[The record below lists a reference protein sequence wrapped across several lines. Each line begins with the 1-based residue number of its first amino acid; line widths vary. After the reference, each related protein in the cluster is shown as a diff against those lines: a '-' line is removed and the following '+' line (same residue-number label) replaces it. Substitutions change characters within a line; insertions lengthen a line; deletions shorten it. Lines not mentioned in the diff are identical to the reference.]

1 MQMAESKKNN
11 LERPVPAGR
20 ISRLSRLGVMA
31 STVAGGMLAEGARR
45 LSKGSIPTLSDMLLT
60 PANAR
65 RIADEL
71 SRLRGAAMKVGQLL
85 SMDAGDIIPP
95 ALAEV
100 LARLRSDAVSMPMSQ
115 LVNVLEGEWGSQWSR
130 NFSRF
135 TFTPTAAAS
144 IGQVHRATTTDGVDL
159 AIKVQYPG
167 IRESI
172 DSDVDNVAALLR
184 ISGILPSTI
193 DIKSILEEAKAQLH
207 AEADYKTEQTW
218 MERYTEILGQGTHFL
233 VPKPYP
239 DLTTRNILAMSWVDG
254 DPVESLTNQ
263 PEALR
268 NRVSEQLFELA
279 LKEIFEFGVIQSDPN
294 FANYRFNRETQKLVL
309 LDFGATRDFPKFI
322 AAGYRDLM
330 LGALEKNCRKMYE
343 AASEIGYFGVE
354 MSSEQTKI
362 VMDLFEMACEPL
374 CHLGLYDFGSS
385 TLAKRMHEAGM
396 ALAMDRDFWHTPP
409 IDALFLHRKLAGI
422 YLLAARLNAKVDVHV
437 LARRWLP
444 AENRDRSRVSE
455 VVAV

>member
-1 MQMAESKKNN
+1 MTAIKSD
-11 LERPVPAGR
+11 LIERPVPAGR

-45 LSKGSIPTLSDMLLT
+45 LAKGSIPTVSDMLLT

-115 LVNVLEGEWGSQWSR
+115 LVNVLEGEWGSEWST
-130 NFSRF
+130 NFTRF
-135 TFTPTAAAS
+135 NFTPTAAAS
-144 IGQVHRATTTDGVDL
+144 IGQVHRAITKDGVEL

-172 DSDVDNVAALLR
+172 DSDVDNVATLLR
-184 ISGILPSTI
+184 ISGLLPTTI
-193 DIKSILEEAKAQLH
+193 DIKSILNEAKSQLH
-207 AEADYKTEQTW
+207 AEADYKTEQVWLT
-218 MERYTEILGQGTHFL
+218 RYAEILGPSTHFL
-233 VPKPYP
+233 IPKPYSE
-239 DLTTRNILAMSWVDG
+239 LTTRNILAMTWIEG
-254 DPVESLTNQ
+254 HPVESLAN
-263 PEALR
+263 ESEFLR
-268 NRVSEQLFELA
+268 NRIAEQLFELA
-279 LKEIFEFGVIQSDPN
+279 LREIFEFGVLQSDPN
-294 FANYRFNRETQKLVL
+294 FANYRFNREAQKLVL
-309 LDFGATRDFPKFI
+309 LDFGATRIFPKAI

-330 LGALEKNCRKMYE
+330 LGALKGNRNDMTE
-343 AASEIGYFGVE
+343 AAARIGYFSHDMLPQQIE
-354 MSSEQTKI
+354 L
-362 VMDLFEMACEPL
+362 VMDLFELACEPL
-374 CHLGLYDFGSS
+374 CHVGLYDFGSS
-385 TLAKRMHEAGM
+385 TLAKRMHETGM
-396 ALAMDRDFWHTPP
+396 SLAMDRDFWHTPP

-422 YLLAARLNAKVDVHV
+422 YLLAARLNAKVDVQA

-444 AENRDRSRVSE
+444 N
-455 VVAV
+455 